1 MPELPIRESPEV
13 RDDIPDLH
21 GLIEASPVA
30 ILALDANRKLRIWNA
45 AAEHIF
51 GWTAEEALGREA
63 PFASNDGADDFRV
76 MVDTGLFGD
85 QLIGIELTVRR
96 RNGSTAEVRAS
107 IAPLRTSDQK
117 VYGVVAVIADITER
131 KRAEERSAR
140 ERNILF
146 ALMDNLPDLIFV
158 KDSDGRFATVN
169 LAYLRFLG
177 KLKPED
183 VLGRTES
190 DFVSPEIA
198 VNSRAQERDIVRGNQ
213 ASIDREELLV
223 DAHGVPRWFST
234 TRVPFDDPQG
244 GVAGIIALSRDITK
258 RKLLETQLSQAQKLE
273 SIGHL
278 AAGIA
283 HEINTPIQYVSDNI
297 AFLHESFQNLA
308 AILSDYSGLYRAARA
323 GAVGEDLLNRIGA
336 AAEECDLDLVLAE
349 IPKAIQQCGEG
360 LDRVSAIV
368 RAMKE
373 FSHPGPAEMRAVG
386 LNQSIRSTVEVSRN
400 EWKYIADMNLDLDPE
415 LGAVRCLPGE
425 LNQVVLNLIVNAS
438 YAIADRTRGGPG
450 KGVITVSTR
459 RDGEWAE
466 IRVRDTGTG
475 IPESVQPKIYLP
487 FFTTKDVGK
496 GTGQGLSIVH
506 SVVVEK
512 HRGTI
517 RFETVADQGTVFIV
531 RIPFDGPAGNE

>member
-1 MPELPIRESPEV
+1 MPELPIHESPEIG
-13 RDDIPDLH
+13 DGIPDLH

-30 ILALDANRKLRIWNA
+30 ILALDASRKLRIWNA

-76 MVDTGLFGD
+76 MVETALFGD
-85 QLIGIELTVRR
+85 ELIGIELTVRR
-96 RNGSTAEVRAS
+96 RDGTTAEVRAS
-107 IAPLRTSDQK
+107 IAPLRTPDRR

-131 KRAEERSAR
+131 KHAEERSAR

-158 KDSDGRFATVN
+158 KDSEGRFATVN

-177 KLKPED
+177 RLKPED
-183 VLGRTES
+183 VLGRTER
-190 DFVSPEIA
+190 EIM
-198 VNSRAQERDIVRGNQ
+198 RGNQ

-223 DAHGVPRWFST
+223 DAQGVPRWFST

-244 GVAGIIALSRDITK
+244 GVAGIIGLSRDVTK

-297 AFLHESFQNLA
+297 AFLRESFQNLA
-308 AILSDYSGLYRAARA
+308 AILSDYSGLYRAAQA
-323 GAVGEDLLNRIGA
+323 GSVGEDLLSRIGA

-349 IPKAIQQCGEG
+349 IPKAIQQCSEG
-360 LDRVSAIV
+360 LHRVSTIV
-368 RAMKE
+368 KAMKE
-373 FSHPGPAEMRAVG
+373 FSHPGPAEMRAVD
-386 LNQSIRSTVEVSRN
+386 LNQSIRSTAEVSRN

-438 YAIADRTRGGPG
+438 HAIADRTRGGPE

-459 RDGEWAE
+459 RDGAWAE